1 MNNKTNLKQSMGGDR
16 EEHAFNIT
24 MHANSWN
31 QYAEVYDEKFKE
43 LNLSK
48 WTVVNADGVV
58 IEHNADK
65 NELVHNADGTVR
77 HEDFLVIKDK
87 IIEVRQRKLNGIADL
102 MSNGLSIPASIGDQ
116 LVGFENTN
124 EFQEAEQDMNPTSFD
139 NNDTTFTKDFVP
151 NPITHSS
158 FSVPWRQQGFQ
169 YKNSKGMVA
178 SIRQVAEKVE
188 KTLFLGNSGIS
199 VTFNATAFQIYGYT
213 THPNRGV
220 DTISDWTLTASTE
233 AIITET
239 VTALGLMFADQ
250 GGIKDENSVIMYV
263 ANDIWMNLQNDFKA
277 NSDKTVKD
285 RLLQIS
291 QIKEVKPAEKLT
303 NGNAILVEMEDRTI
317 ELAVA
322 QDIIVVPH
330 VKTNPMASQHM
341 TAYAAMVHKIHED
354 SNSNTGIMHLSP

>member
-1 MNNKTNLKQSMGGDR
+1 MSKTQLVQSMGKTR
-16 EEHAFNIT
+16 EEHAFHIS
-24 MHANSWN
+24 MHANNWN
-31 QYAEVYDEKFKE
+31 QYAEVYDDKFKE

-48 WTVVNADGVV
+48 WVVVNAEGVV
-58 IEHNADK
+58 IENNADK
-65 NELVHNADGTVR
+65 NELIHNADGTVR

-87 IIEVRQRKLNGIADL
+87 IVEVRQRKLNGIADL
-102 MSNGLSIPASIGDQ
+102 MANGLTISASLGDQ
-116 LVGFENTN
+116 LIGFENIN
-124 EFQEAEQDMNPTSFD
+124 EFQEAAQDMNPNSFD
-139 NNDTTFTKDFVP
+139 NNDTVYTEDFVP

-178 SIRQVAEKVE
+178 SIRQVAERVE
-188 KTLFLGNSGIS
+188 KTLFLGNSDIS
-199 VTFNATAFQIYGYT
+199 VTFNTTAFQIYGYT

-220 DTISDWTLTASTE
+220 DTISDWTLAANTG

-250 GGIKDENSVIMYV
+250 GGITDNNSVIMYV

-277 NSDKTVKD
+277 NSDKSVMT

-303 NGNAILVEMEDRTI
+303 NGNAIMVEMEDRTV
-317 ELAVA
+317 ELAIA
-322 QDIIVVPH
+322 QDIVVVPH
-330 VKTNPMASQHM
+330 VIANPMASQHM
-341 TAYAAMVHKIHED
+341 TAYAAMVHKIHKD
-354 SNSNTGIMHLSP
+354 SNNNTGIMHLSP